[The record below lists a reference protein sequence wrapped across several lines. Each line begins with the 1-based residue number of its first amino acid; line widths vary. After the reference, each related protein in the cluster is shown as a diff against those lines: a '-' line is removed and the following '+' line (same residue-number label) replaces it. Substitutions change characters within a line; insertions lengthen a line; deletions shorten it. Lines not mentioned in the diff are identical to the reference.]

1 MDDAHL
7 ITGVRHVSLNPVRA
21 LLVARA
27 EGWPWSSVRAHL
39 AGCDDVFVAVKPVLD
54 RVGDFARLLATDP
67 GDDAGFAVVRSA
79 EGTGRPL
86 GNAEF
91 IAGLER
97 ILGRRIARRAPAP
110 KPKGNGQPQERLPL
124 EES

>member
-7 ITGVRHVSLNPVRA
+7 ITGVRYVSFNPVRA
-21 LLVARA
+21 RLVARA
-27 EGWPWSSVRAHL
+27 EDWPWSSVRTHL
-39 AGCDDVFVAVKPVLD
+39 AGCDDVLVAVTPVLD
-54 RVGDFARLLATDP
+54 RVGDFARLLAPDP
-67 GDDAGFAVVRSA
+67 GDNAGFAAMRSA

-97 ILGRRIARRAPAP
+97 IPGRRIARRAPRP
-110 KPKGNGQPQERLPL
+110 KPKGNGQPQERLPM

>member
-7 ITGVRHVSLNPVRA
+7 ITGVRYVSLSPVRA
-21 LLVARA
+21 RLVVRA
-27 EGWPWSSVRAHL
+27 EDWPWSSVRAHL
-39 AGCDDVFVAVKPVLD
+39 AGCDDVLVAIKPVLD
-54 RVGDFARLLATDP
+54 LVADFARLPAPDP
-67 GDDAGFAVVRSA
+67 GDDAAFAAMRSA

-97 ILGRRIARRAPAP
+97 ILGRRIARRAP
-110 KPKGNGQPQERLPL
+110 
-124 EES
+124 

>member
-7 ITGVRHVSLNPVRA
+7 ITGLRHVSLDPVRGR
-21 LLVARA
+21 LVA
-27 EGWPWSSVRAHL
+27 RAHL
-39 AGCDDVFVAVKPVLD
+39 AGCDGVLAAVTPVLD
-54 RVGDFARLLATDP
+54 RVGDFARLPAPDP
-67 GDDAGFAVVRSA
+67 GDEAGFAAMRSA

-97 ILGRRIARRAPAP
+97 IPGRRIARRAPRP
-110 KPKGNGQPQERLPL
+110 KPKGNGQPQERLPM